1 MSSSDPSSVQPASRG
16 SSPAGGGGSNGGSG
30 SSSGGAP
37 STSSSAPEPAQVSLP
52 GMVHLSQVSPPSS
65 FNFQAADQWDRWLRR
80 FNRYRQASGLHTQPE
95 SVQVNSLLYTM
106 GEQADD
112 LLDSFHLPE
121 DDVSKFTTVTERFT
135 AHFGKKRNYV
145 YERACFHQRTQQPTE
160 SLDAFVN
167 DLYRLADRCNFKA
180 MHDEMLRDRLIAGL
194 ADARL
199 SERLQMDSDMTL
211 EKALAH
217 ARQSAAIKEQQ
228 TTVRAAADQSLFAVR
243 QDQGRLRSSRDRPP
257 LRDAPSS
264 SRHSTPSSDSCP
276 WCGYESHPRAR
287 CPASRV
293 TCKGCGKTGHFQRV
307 CRSSPP
313 SGSSGSSARQGTHQ
327 SPRGTGVH
335 SLSSHSDSSSSAV
348 SSADAFLGTLT
359 HGTGWNLPMLLHGK
373 AITMKVDTGAD
384 VTAIPATVFT
394 SLDLPMSLAPSNR
407 TLRGPDN
414 TSLNVCGRFTADL
427 RTAHSSQSHSVP
439 TQVYVVRDLK
449 LPLLGRPAIEALGI
463 LPAPANVL
471 ETTSTSGDSASDSRS
486 PVAAEFPDLFSGL
499 GTFGPL
505 HTIQLRDEA
514 PPYSL
519 STPRRVALPMESK
532 VIEALRRMEAA
543 GVIRPVSEPTDWCAG
558 MVVVPK
564 PNGSVRICGDFT
576 RLNKAVKRE
585 RHILPTTDHLLARL
599 GDAKVFSK
607 LDANSGFH
615 QIPLAPE
622 SQLLTTFITPIGRF
636 CYTRLPF
643 GISSAPEYF
652 QKQMSDLLS
661 DLPGNICMMDDVL
674 TFGSTLE
681 EEVDNLRPA
690 LARLQSAGV
699 TLNSEKCQFHATSIK
714 FLGHV
719 IDGCGIRP
727 DPDKI
732 HAIQELSPCSDVH
745 SVRRLLGMANHL
757 GKFIPDLASI
767 TQPLRSLLVKG
778 TPWQWGA
785 EQCAAFDRI
794 KTSLSNEP
802 VLAKYSPNYH
812 TTVSADAS
820 SFGLGA
826 VLLQRQPD
834 ASVRPV
840 AYLSRSLTPAETRYS
855 QIEKEA
861 LAATWACDR
870 LSHYL
875 LGMPFTIETDHKPLI
890 PLLGTRALDDLPPR
904 VLRFRLRLLRF
915 DYSIIHT
922 PGKQLAIADA
932 LSRAPLRSTDAD
944 ATATLEAETAAM
956 VSYVTEALPATAQ
969 RLEEVSAWQSDDDS
983 CAHIIEYLQHGWP
996 APSDAPP
1003 VVQFLI
1009 EHSAHFSL
1017 TDDGLILYD
1026 QRLYIPPAHQQE
1038 ILARLHQ
1045 GHQGITKCRRLA
1057 RTSVWW
1063 PSLSSDIATLVQ
1075 TCEECSRHRSQPP
1088 EPLLSTPLPEFP
1100 WQHLAADFF
1109 TIDGRNHL
1117 LVIDYYS
1124 RFIEVLD
1131 MPSLSTAR
1139 TVSHF
1144 KSLFARHGI
1153 PDSLTT
1159 DNGPQFT
1166 SAEFAQ
1172 FASTYGF
1179 RHVTSSPL
1187 YPQANGMAERA
1198 VRTVKSLFRQ
1208 GTDWHLAL
1216 LAYRN
1221 TPLEN
1226 GKSPAQ
1232 LLMNRQ
1238 LQSLLPL
1245 SPTQRQSH
1253 PVDQSDLRAAD
1264 QRLKDRQS
1272 TNHASRHAARTLP
1285 SLCPQQPVYLP
1296 DREESGHVMSQP
1308 ALRSYIVATPSGQF
1322 RRNRR
1327 HIVPMPTP
1335 QQLPP
1340 AGHSA
1345 ATTDPD
1351 PPASQPSTPPCPAV
1365 PNLPSTP
1372 PAQDQPDKYV
1382 TARGRVVHAPDR
1394 F

>member
-1 MSSSDPSSVQPASRG
+1 MSSSDPSSVLRVASRG
-16 SSPAGGGGSNGGSG
+16 SSPDGGGG

-37 STSSSAPEPAQVSLP
+37 TMSSSAPEHQVSLP
-52 GMVHLSQVSPPSS
+52 WMVHLSQVSPPSS

-228 TTVRAAADQSLFAVR
+228 TTVCAA
-243 QDQGRLRSSRDRPP
+243 P
-257 LRDAPSS
+257 
-264 SRHSTPSSDSCP
+264 
-276 WCGYESHPRAR
+276 
-287 CPASRV
+287 
-293 TCKGCGKTGHFQRV
+293 
-307 CRSSPP
+307 
-313 SGSSGSSARQGTHQ
+313 
-327 SPRGTGVH
+327 
-335 SLSSHSDSSSSAV
+335 DSSS
-348 SSADAFLGTLT
+348 D
-359 HGTGWNLPMLLHGK
+359 
-373 AITMKVDTGAD
+373 IT
-384 VTAIPATVFT
+384 
-394 SLDLPMSLAPSNR
+394 
-407 TLRGPDN
+407 
-414 TSLNVCGRFTADL
+414 
-427 RTAHSSQSHSVP
+427 
-439 TQVYVVRDLK
+439 
-449 LPLLGRPAIEALGI
+449 
-463 LPAPANVL
+463 
-471 ETTSTSGDSASDSRS
+471 
-486 PVAAEFPDLFSGL
+486 AEFPDLFSGL

-532 VIEALRRMEAA
+532 VIEALRRMEDA

-969 RLEEVSAWQSDDDS
+969 RLDEVSAWQSD
-983 CAHIIEYLQHGWP
+983 
-996 APSDAPP
+996 
-1003 VVQFLI
+1003 
-1009 EHSAHFSL
+1009 
-1017 TDDGLILYD
+1017 
-1026 QRLYIPPAHQQE
+1026 
-1038 ILARLHQ
+1038 
-1045 GHQGITKCRRLA
+1045 
-1057 RTSVWW
+1057 
-1063 PSLSSDIATLVQ
+1063 
-1075 TCEECSRHRSQPP
+1075 
-1088 EPLLSTPLPEFP
+1088 
-1100 WQHLAADFF
+1100 
-1109 TIDGRNHL
+1109 
-1117 LVIDYYS
+1117 
-1124 RFIEVLD
+1124 
-1131 MPSLSTAR
+1131 
-1139 TVSHF
+1139 
-1144 KSLFARHGI
+1144 
-1153 PDSLTT
+1153 
-1159 DNGPQFT
+1159 PQ
-1166 SAEFAQ
+1166 
-1172 FASTYGF
+1172 
-1179 RHVTSSPL
+1179 
-1187 YPQANGMAERA
+1187 
-1198 VRTVKSLFRQ
+1198 
-1208 GTDWHLAL
+1208 
-1216 LAYRN
+1216 
-1221 TPLEN
+1221 
-1226 GKSPAQ
+1226 
-1232 LLMNRQ
+1232 
-1238 LQSLLPL
+1238 
-1245 SPTQRQSH
+1245 
-1253 PVDQSDLRAAD
+1253 
-1264 QRLKDRQS
+1264 
-1272 TNHASRHAARTLP
+1272 
-1285 SLCPQQPVYLP
+1285 
-1296 DREESGHVMSQP
+1296 
-1308 ALRSYIVATPSGQF
+1308 
-1322 RRNRR
+1322 
-1327 HIVPMPTP
+1327 
-1335 QQLPP
+1335 
-1340 AGHSA
+1340 
-1345 ATTDPD
+1345 
-1351 PPASQPSTPPCPAV
+1351 
-1365 PNLPSTP
+1365 
-1372 PAQDQPDKYV
+1372 
-1382 TARGRVVHAPDR
+1382 
-1394 F
+1394 

>member
-228 TTVRAAADQSLFAVR
+228 TTVCAA
-243 QDQGRLRSSRDRPP
+243 P
-257 LRDAPSS
+257 
-264 SRHSTPSSDSCP
+264 
-276 WCGYESHPRAR
+276 
-287 CPASRV
+287 
-293 TCKGCGKTGHFQRV
+293 
-307 CRSSPP
+307 
-313 SGSSGSSARQGTHQ
+313 
-327 SPRGTGVH
+327 
-335 SLSSHSDSSSSAV
+335 DSSS
-348 SSADAFLGTLT
+348 D
-359 HGTGWNLPMLLHGK
+359 
-373 AITMKVDTGAD
+373 IT
-384 VTAIPATVFT
+384 
-394 SLDLPMSLAPSNR
+394 
-407 TLRGPDN
+407 
-414 TSLNVCGRFTADL
+414 
-427 RTAHSSQSHSVP
+427 
-439 TQVYVVRDLK
+439 
-449 LPLLGRPAIEALGI
+449 
-463 LPAPANVL
+463 
-471 ETTSTSGDSASDSRS
+471 
-486 PVAAEFPDLFSGL
+486 AEFPDLFSGL

-532 VIEALRRMEAA
+532 VIEALRRMEDA

-969 RLEEVSAWQSDDDS
+969 RLDEVSAWQSD
-983 CAHIIEYLQHGWP
+983 
-996 APSDAPP
+996 
-1003 VVQFLI
+1003 
-1009 EHSAHFSL
+1009 
-1017 TDDGLILYD
+1017 
-1026 QRLYIPPAHQQE
+1026 
-1038 ILARLHQ
+1038 
-1045 GHQGITKCRRLA
+1045 
-1057 RTSVWW
+1057 
-1063 PSLSSDIATLVQ
+1063 
-1075 TCEECSRHRSQPP
+1075 
-1088 EPLLSTPLPEFP
+1088 
-1100 WQHLAADFF
+1100 
-1109 TIDGRNHL
+1109 
-1117 LVIDYYS
+1117 
-1124 RFIEVLD
+1124 
-1131 MPSLSTAR
+1131 
-1139 TVSHF
+1139 
-1144 KSLFARHGI
+1144 
-1153 PDSLTT
+1153 
-1159 DNGPQFT
+1159 PQ
-1166 SAEFAQ
+1166 
-1172 FASTYGF
+1172 
-1179 RHVTSSPL
+1179 
-1187 YPQANGMAERA
+1187 
-1198 VRTVKSLFRQ
+1198 
-1208 GTDWHLAL
+1208 
-1216 LAYRN
+1216 
-1221 TPLEN
+1221 
-1226 GKSPAQ
+1226 
-1232 LLMNRQ
+1232 
-1238 LQSLLPL
+1238 
-1245 SPTQRQSH
+1245 
-1253 PVDQSDLRAAD
+1253 
-1264 QRLKDRQS
+1264 
-1272 TNHASRHAARTLP
+1272 
-1285 SLCPQQPVYLP
+1285 
-1296 DREESGHVMSQP
+1296 
-1308 ALRSYIVATPSGQF
+1308 
-1322 RRNRR
+1322 
-1327 HIVPMPTP
+1327 
-1335 QQLPP
+1335 
-1340 AGHSA
+1340 
-1345 ATTDPD
+1345 
-1351 PPASQPSTPPCPAV
+1351 
-1365 PNLPSTP
+1365 
-1372 PAQDQPDKYV
+1372 
-1382 TARGRVVHAPDR
+1382 
-1394 F
+1394 

>member
-65 FNFQAADQWDRWLRR
+65 FNFHPADQRDCWLRR
-80 FNRYRQASGLHTQPE
+80 FNRNRQASGLHTQPE
-95 SVQVNSLLYTM
+95 PVQVNSLIHTM
-106 GEQADD
+106 GEQADH
-112 LLDSFHLPE
+112 LLDSFQVPV
-121 DDVSKFTTVTERFT
+121 DDVSKFTPRSQSISLRTLARR
-135 AHFGKKRNYV
+135 GIYV
-145 YERACFHQRTQQPTE
+145 YGRAWFHQPTE
-160 SLDAFVN
+160 SLDDFLN
-167 DLYRLADRCNFKA
+167 ELYRLADRCNSKA

-194 ADARL
+194 AEARL
-199 SERLQMDSDMTL
+199 SERLHLDSDMTL
-211 EKALAH
+211 EKALAQ

-228 TTVRAAADQSLFAVR
+228 TTVCAA
-243 QDQGRLRSSRDRPP
+243 P
-257 LRDAPSS
+257 
-264 SRHSTPSSDSCP
+264 
-276 WCGYESHPRAR
+276 
-287 CPASRV
+287 
-293 TCKGCGKTGHFQRV
+293 
-307 CRSSPP
+307 
-313 SGSSGSSARQGTHQ
+313 
-327 SPRGTGVH
+327 
-335 SLSSHSDSSSSAV
+335 DSSS
-348 SSADAFLGTLT
+348 D
-359 HGTGWNLPMLLHGK
+359 
-373 AITMKVDTGAD
+373 IT
-384 VTAIPATVFT
+384 
-394 SLDLPMSLAPSNR
+394 
-407 TLRGPDN
+407 
-414 TSLNVCGRFTADL
+414 
-427 RTAHSSQSHSVP
+427 
-439 TQVYVVRDLK
+439 
-449 LPLLGRPAIEALGI
+449 
-463 LPAPANVL
+463 
-471 ETTSTSGDSASDSRS
+471 
-486 PVAAEFPDLFSGL
+486 AEFPDLFSGL

-532 VIEALRRMEAA
+532 VIEALRRMEDA

-969 RLEEVSAWQSDDDS
+969 RLDEVSAWQSD
-983 CAHIIEYLQHGWP
+983 
-996 APSDAPP
+996 
-1003 VVQFLI
+1003 
-1009 EHSAHFSL
+1009 
-1017 TDDGLILYD
+1017 
-1026 QRLYIPPAHQQE
+1026 
-1038 ILARLHQ
+1038 
-1045 GHQGITKCRRLA
+1045 
-1057 RTSVWW
+1057 
-1063 PSLSSDIATLVQ
+1063 
-1075 TCEECSRHRSQPP
+1075 
-1088 EPLLSTPLPEFP
+1088 
-1100 WQHLAADFF
+1100 
-1109 TIDGRNHL
+1109 
-1117 LVIDYYS
+1117 
-1124 RFIEVLD
+1124 
-1131 MPSLSTAR
+1131 
-1139 TVSHF
+1139 
-1144 KSLFARHGI
+1144 
-1153 PDSLTT
+1153 
-1159 DNGPQFT
+1159 PQ
-1166 SAEFAQ
+1166 
-1172 FASTYGF
+1172 
-1179 RHVTSSPL
+1179 
-1187 YPQANGMAERA
+1187 
-1198 VRTVKSLFRQ
+1198 
-1208 GTDWHLAL
+1208 
-1216 LAYRN
+1216 
-1221 TPLEN
+1221 
-1226 GKSPAQ
+1226 
-1232 LLMNRQ
+1232 
-1238 LQSLLPL
+1238 
-1245 SPTQRQSH
+1245 
-1253 PVDQSDLRAAD
+1253 
-1264 QRLKDRQS
+1264 
-1272 TNHASRHAARTLP
+1272 
-1285 SLCPQQPVYLP
+1285 
-1296 DREESGHVMSQP
+1296 
-1308 ALRSYIVATPSGQF
+1308 
-1322 RRNRR
+1322 
-1327 HIVPMPTP
+1327 
-1335 QQLPP
+1335 
-1340 AGHSA
+1340 
-1345 ATTDPD
+1345 
-1351 PPASQPSTPPCPAV
+1351 
-1365 PNLPSTP
+1365 
-1372 PAQDQPDKYV
+1372 
-1382 TARGRVVHAPDR
+1382 
-1394 F
+1394 

>member
-1 MSSSDPSSVQPASRG
+1 MSSSDPSSVLRVASRG
-16 SSPAGGGGSNGGSG
+16 SSPDGGGG

-37 STSSSAPEPAQVSLP
+37 TMSSSAPEHQVSLP
-52 GMVHLSQVSPPSS
+52 WMVHLSQVSPPSS
-65 FNFQAADQWDRWLRR
+65 FNFHPADQRDCWLRR
-80 FNRYRQASGLHTQPE
+80 FNRNRQASGLHTQPE
-95 SVQVNSLLYTM
+95 PVQVNSLIHTM
-106 GEQADD
+106 GEQADH
-112 LLDSFHLPE
+112 LLDSFQVPV
-121 DDVSKFTTVTERFT
+121 DDVSKFTPRSQSISLRTLARR
-135 AHFGKKRNYV
+135 GIYV
-145 YERACFHQRTQQPTE
+145 YGRAWFHQPTE
-160 SLDAFVN
+160 SLDDFLN
-167 DLYRLADRCNFKA
+167 ELYRLADRCNSKA

-194 ADARL
+194 AEARL
-199 SERLQMDSDMTL
+199 SERLHLDSDMTL
-211 EKALAH
+211 EKALAQ

-228 TTVRAAADQSLFAVR
+228 TTVCAA
-243 QDQGRLRSSRDRPP
+243 P
-257 LRDAPSS
+257 
-264 SRHSTPSSDSCP
+264 
-276 WCGYESHPRAR
+276 
-287 CPASRV
+287 
-293 TCKGCGKTGHFQRV
+293 
-307 CRSSPP
+307 
-313 SGSSGSSARQGTHQ
+313 
-327 SPRGTGVH
+327 
-335 SLSSHSDSSSSAV
+335 DSSS
-348 SSADAFLGTLT
+348 D
-359 HGTGWNLPMLLHGK
+359 
-373 AITMKVDTGAD
+373 IT
-384 VTAIPATVFT
+384 
-394 SLDLPMSLAPSNR
+394 
-407 TLRGPDN
+407 
-414 TSLNVCGRFTADL
+414 
-427 RTAHSSQSHSVP
+427 
-439 TQVYVVRDLK
+439 
-449 LPLLGRPAIEALGI
+449 
-463 LPAPANVL
+463 
-471 ETTSTSGDSASDSRS
+471 
-486 PVAAEFPDLFSGL
+486 AEFPDLFSGL

-532 VIEALRRMEAA
+532 VIEALRRMEDA

-969 RLEEVSAWQSDDDS
+969 RLDEVSAWQSD
-983 CAHIIEYLQHGWP
+983 
-996 APSDAPP
+996 
-1003 VVQFLI
+1003 
-1009 EHSAHFSL
+1009 
-1017 TDDGLILYD
+1017 
-1026 QRLYIPPAHQQE
+1026 
-1038 ILARLHQ
+1038 
-1045 GHQGITKCRRLA
+1045 
-1057 RTSVWW
+1057 
-1063 PSLSSDIATLVQ
+1063 
-1075 TCEECSRHRSQPP
+1075 
-1088 EPLLSTPLPEFP
+1088 
-1100 WQHLAADFF
+1100 
-1109 TIDGRNHL
+1109 
-1117 LVIDYYS
+1117 
-1124 RFIEVLD
+1124 
-1131 MPSLSTAR
+1131 
-1139 TVSHF
+1139 
-1144 KSLFARHGI
+1144 
-1153 PDSLTT
+1153 
-1159 DNGPQFT
+1159 PQ
-1166 SAEFAQ
+1166 
-1172 FASTYGF
+1172 
-1179 RHVTSSPL
+1179 
-1187 YPQANGMAERA
+1187 
-1198 VRTVKSLFRQ
+1198 
-1208 GTDWHLAL
+1208 
-1216 LAYRN
+1216 
-1221 TPLEN
+1221 
-1226 GKSPAQ
+1226 
-1232 LLMNRQ
+1232 
-1238 LQSLLPL
+1238 
-1245 SPTQRQSH
+1245 
-1253 PVDQSDLRAAD
+1253 
-1264 QRLKDRQS
+1264 
-1272 TNHASRHAARTLP
+1272 
-1285 SLCPQQPVYLP
+1285 
-1296 DREESGHVMSQP
+1296 
-1308 ALRSYIVATPSGQF
+1308 
-1322 RRNRR
+1322 
-1327 HIVPMPTP
+1327 
-1335 QQLPP
+1335 
-1340 AGHSA
+1340 
-1345 ATTDPD
+1345 
-1351 PPASQPSTPPCPAV
+1351 
-1365 PNLPSTP
+1365 
-1372 PAQDQPDKYV
+1372 
-1382 TARGRVVHAPDR
+1382 
-1394 F
+1394 